1 MIKRPMWWEAK
12 TDAVIWTVVFDQ
24 ANLKELPRHGE
35 HKKWKPSFR
44 QHEEKKL
51 FFFRFLVRVRV
62 GGRRKNIDDQNDVLA
77 LDSVFE
83 HRLLFLAL
91 NPTW

>member
-1 MIKRPMWWEAK
+1 MWWEAK

-24 ANLKELPRHGE
+24 ANLKELPQHGE
-35 HKKWKPSFR
+35 SRKWKPSFR
-44 QHEEKKL
+44 QHEGKKQ
-51 FFFRFLVRVRV
+51 FFFPFPGVRV

-91 NPTW
+91 SPTW